1 MKTMLS
7 MKQLVILNRPI
18 SSNRYLIIT
27 RGLARTIWPLTSYA
41 GPTPR
46 PGGWWPNGPAC
57 AASLFHKRF
66 LIWQY
71 KCIQNNVLCGSF
83 FTWRRLWSIF
93 LVILECLD
101 SFFLFQTAASTSCT
115 AGRNY
120 DSLVHSVLDIKTDI
134 IASTNPCWNFIHIII
149 ININI

>member
-7 MKQLVILNRPI
+7 MKQLVILNKPI
-18 SSNRYLIIT
+18 SSSSHLIIT

-57 AASLFHKRF
+57 AASLSHKRF

-71 KCIQNNVLCGSF
+71 KCIRNNVLCGSF
-83 FTWRRLWSIF
+83 FAWRRLWSIF

-101 SFFLFQTAASTSCT
+101 SFFLFQTEGPPLAQQDGIMTALYTLSLTSILMLLL
-115 AGRNY
+115 RQIPVEILFI
-120 DSLVHSVLDIKTDI
+120 SL
-134 IASTNPCWNFIHIII
+134 
-149 ININI
+149 